1 MSFATHEMLRDD
13 AYVSEQ
19 PKMMSN
25 YPTQPTIMSNYAYG
39 TPYGG
44 INMVDA
50 PMQYGA
56 ALPAAYAS
64 AYASAYPAAYGMSND
79 SKDLTSNVQSQGQFI
94 DHRPNEVF
102 GIDTD
107 KASVLPFKGGEN
119 VTMQIVDTGAKDTE
133 NLKPAFHTVDSKK
146 VARDMATRFVRQS
159 RGEVSAQ
166 VPADVS
172 HAVSDRLDVLEKS
185 VDKMHVGLMH
195 HTDKLNTLGG
205 IAREHEHELSLQSE
219 GLLNHADV
227 ISMQHD
233 GLRNHTDVLNMQ
245 HVGLRNHSDVLKMH
259 GEGLRNHTDALK
271 MHSDGL
277 SNHTSSLKHSLMAI
291 DQQRDGLIHQR
302 EALRQL
308 KMNNP
313 YITNPDKTFG
323 QTLKSD
329 QAALKNY
336 GTTIMRAAKQ
346 RGGTATAAPARTQ
359 KEVSQIL
366 SDIKRNRV

>member
-13 AYVSEQ
+13 PYVSEQ
-19 PKMMSN
+19 PTMMSN
-25 YPTQPTIMSNYAYG
+25 YPTQPTIMSNCAYG

-79 SKDLTSNVQSQGQFI
+79 SNELMSNVGSQRQSF
-94 DHRPNEVF
+94 DHRHNKVF
-102 GIDTD
+102 GIDTE
-107 KASVLPFKGGEN
+107 KASVLPFQGGEN
-119 VTMQIVDTGAKDTE
+119 VTMQIVDTGAKDQKIVE
-133 NLKPAFHTVDSKK
+133 PAFTIVDSKK
-146 VARDMATRFVRQS
+146 VARDMATRFVKQS
-159 RGEVSAQ
+159 RGEVSPQ

-172 HAVSDRLDVLEKS
+172 HAVSDRLDVLERS

-227 ISMQHD
+227 ISMQHE
-233 GLRNHTDVLNMQ
+233 GLRNHTDVLKMQ
-245 HVGLRNHSDVLKMH
+245 H
-259 GEGLRNHTDALK
+259 EGLRNHTDVLK
-271 MHSDGL
+271 MQSDGL
-277 SNHTSSLKHSLMAI
+277 SNHTASLKNSLVAI
-291 DQQRDGLIHQR
+291 KQQHEGLLHQR
-302 EALRQL
+302 GELRQL

-313 YITNPDKTFG
+313 YITNTDESFG

-346 RGGTATAAPARTQ
+346 GRGTATAAPARTQ

>member
-1 MSFATHEMLRDD
+1 MGNF
-13 AYVSEQ
+13 
-19 PKMMSN
+19 
-25 YPTQPTIMSNYAYG
+25 AYG
-39 TPYGG
+39 TPYAG
-44 INMVDA
+44 INMADA

-64 AYASAYPAAYGMSND
+64 AYASAYPTAYGMSNN
-79 SKDLTSNVQSQGQFI
+79 SKEFTSNVGSQGQFI
-94 DHRPNEVF
+94 DQRHNKVF

-119 VTMQIVDTGAKDTE
+119 VTMQVVDTAAQDTE
-133 NLKPAFHTVDSKK
+133 NLKPSFTTVDSKK

-159 RGEVSAQ
+159 RGEVSPQ

-233 GLRNHTDVLNMQ
+233 GLRNHTDVLNM
-245 HVGLRNHSDVLKMH
+245 HHEGLSDHTVALKMQH
-259 GEGLRNHTDALK
+259 EGLRNHTDVLK
-271 MHSDGL
+271 MQSDGL
-277 SNHTSSLKHSLMAI
+277 SNHTASLKHSLVAI
-291 DQQRDGLIHQR
+291 EQQREGLLHQR
-302 EALRQL
+302 GELRQM

-313 YITNPDKTFG
+313 YITNTDETFA

-329 QAALKNY
+329 QAALKKY
-336 GTTIMRAAKQ
+336 GTTITRAVKQ
-346 RGGTATAAPARTQ
+346 GRGTATAAPVRTQ